1 MADSA
6 PDSRADAQKR
16 RSVRVAQAVPVTV
29 TGVDALGRSFQE
41 RTSTVI
47 ISCHGCRYQSK
58 HYVLKNMWVALE
70 VPHSEPGREPRSVRA
85 RVTWIQRPRTVR
97 ELFQV
102 GAELEVPGNI
112 WGIAFPQHDWFPF
125 PEHAGTEILRP
136 SVELPEGEEEMSGG
150 DWHTEPALPADNLRI
165 LPVAGSGPGSNPGL
179 SDATPAL
186 AEPMARLVEEAGQQL
201 HATARESAAQAAAME
216 TGPLLATLQKQLEE
230 TAERSVQAVVEA
242 AAKRAVQEALGK
254 SALETEERLKRIQQ
268 RWNQDL
274 QAGIE
279 QARGNLLGQL
289 GEAGQERCAAFGQQ
303 LEILLQ
309 QARGQLEDSFRDGD
323 AGLTQSREALA
334 AFRQQ
339 ADTVA
344 AAALEEME
352 RRLRTQAE
360 QTQSGWHTRLHADLV
375 AATDLWDQR
384 IESSLES
391 AAQKSAERLARH
403 SQATAERL
411 ENELG
416 SRISS
421 LGKVFAEATAEAESK
436 LGALRTSVLGET
448 ARAQGAL
455 SQVQSAALG
464 IEEQAGRFDALTRN
478 VQQELQRRAA
488 TVLEAQSRELARRAE
503 GALAA
508 WTERLQPSL
517 DAAGQQAVA
526 RLAAQLDQD
535 LAARLKPASQA
546 VARLERGVA
555 EGDQAL
561 HRQQEVLAKASDQ
574 AVETARGRLQE
585 TLDRMAR
592 EIEQAGQAASAKW
605 LAELDARATETTHT
619 TFESLFKTADWY
631 EKKVQMQMQAALE
644 KGLEHAGA
652 SLREKAGEISGLFA
666 SELDHYSR
674 SYVEHAHSQLDE
686 ASREVCE
693 RARKQSAEL
702 ATESMASFTQ
712 QAQLHAQAALSDVRT
727 QVDVALAQIAAQ
739 AAEQLAQARTEI
751 GEEGRRLSAEFREA
765 LSLDGQQALTAAR
778 RELASLEDAS
788 AGRLRSEA
796 RAQQAQLSQ
805 ALAASSDQ
813 AINEYRKRLEA
824 ASSSWLLTTVSKLDQ
839 QSQQQILAITQAAE
853 ERLREACAQVFAE
866 IGENLRRQ
874 MLGAPTPPSAKSA
887 AAASK

>member
-29 TGVDALGRSFQE
+29 TGVDALGRPFQE

-136 SVELPEGEEEMSGG
+136 SLELPEEEMSGG
-150 DWHTEPALPADNLRI
+150 DWLTEPALPADNLRI
-165 LPVAGSGPGSNPGL
+165 LPVAGSGPGS
-179 SDATPAL
+179 SDASPAL

-216 TGPLLATLQKQLEE
+216 TGPLLAALQKQLEE

-254 SALETEERLKRIQQ
+254 AALDTEERLKSIQQ
-268 RWNQDL
+268 RWNEDL
-274 QAGIE
+274 QASIE

-508 WTERLQPSL
+508 QRGEAGDNGLPADRLRRSL
-517 DAAGQQAVA
+517 PPVGHTSV
-526 RLAAQLDQD
+526 LL
-535 LAARLKPASQA
+535 
-546 VARLERGVA
+546 
-555 EGDQAL
+555 QAL
-561 HRQQEVLAKASDQ
+561 
-574 AVETARGRLQE
+574 
-585 TLDRMAR
+585 
-592 EIEQAGQAASAKW
+592 
-605 LAELDARATETTHT
+605 RA
-619 TFESLFKTADWY
+619 
-631 EKKVQMQMQAALE
+631 
-644 KGLEHAGA
+644 
-652 SLREKAGEISGLFA
+652 
-666 SELDHYSR
+666 
-674 SYVEHAHSQLDE
+674 
-686 ASREVCE
+686 
-693 RARKQSAEL
+693 
-702 ATESMASFTQ
+702 
-712 QAQLHAQAALSDVRT
+712 
-727 QVDVALAQIAAQ
+727 
-739 AAEQLAQARTEI
+739 
-751 GEEGRRLSAEFREA
+751 
-765 LSLDGQQALTAAR
+765 
-778 RELASLEDAS
+778 
-788 AGRLRSEA
+788 
-796 RAQQAQLSQ
+796 
-805 ALAASSDQ
+805 
-813 AINEYRKRLEA
+813 
-824 ASSSWLLTTVSKLDQ
+824 
-839 QSQQQILAITQAAE
+839 
-853 ERLREACAQVFAE
+853 
-866 IGENLRRQ
+866 
-874 MLGAPTPPSAKSA
+874 
-887 AAASK
+887 

>member
-6 PDSRADAQKR
+6 ADTKADAQKR
-16 RSVRVAQAVPVTV
+16 RSARIVQAVPVTV
-29 TGVDALGRSFQE
+29 TGVDALGRPFQE

-47 ISCHGCRYQSK
+47 INCHGCRYQSK
-58 HYVLKNMWVALE
+58 HYVLKNMWVTLE
-70 VPHSEPGREPRSVRA
+70 VPHSEPGCQPRSVRA

-125 PEHAGTEILRP
+125 PEHAGTEIFRP
-136 SVELPEGEEEMSGG
+136 SAESLEEEVSDGAWLPES
-150 DWHTEPALPADNLRI
+150 LPLESNLRI
-165 LPVAGSGPGSNPGL
+165 LPVGGSSEV
-179 SDATPAL
+179 SPAL
-186 AEPMARLVEEAGQQL
+186 AQQMARLVEEAVQQL
-201 HATARESAAQAAAME
+201 QATVHESAAQAAAME
-216 TGPLLATLQKQLEE
+216 TEPLLAALQKQLEE
-230 TAERSVQAVVEA
+230 TTEQSVHAMAEA

-254 SALETEERLKRIQQ
+254 TALESEERLNAVQQ
-268 RWNQDL
+268 RWNEDL
-274 QAGIE
+274 QASIE
-279 QARGNLLGQL
+279 QARGNLLTQL
-289 GEAGQERCAAFGQQ
+289 GEAGQKHCAAFGQQ
-303 LEILLQ
+303 LETLLQ
-309 QARGQLEDSFRDGD
+309 QARDQLAHAVSDSQ

-334 AFRQQ
+334 TFRQQ
-339 ADTVA
+339 ADALA
-344 AAALEEME
+344 AAAIEEME
-352 RRLRTQAE
+352 RHLRTQAE
-360 QTQSGWHTRLHADLV
+360 ETQSGWHTRLHADLV

-421 LGKVFAEATAEAESK
+421 LGKVFAEATAEAEAK

-464 IEEQAGRFDALTRN
+464 IEEQTGKFDALTRN
-478 VQQELQRRAA
+478 AQQELQRRAA

-508 WTERLQPSL
+508 WTTRLQPSL
-517 DAAGQQAVA
+517 EAAGQQAVA
-526 RLAAQLDQD
+526 RLTAQLDQE
-535 LAARLKPASQA
+535 LAARLTPASQA
-546 VARLERGVA
+546 CARLERGVA

-561 HRQQEVLAKASDQ
+561 RRQQEVLAKASDQ

-592 EIEQAGQAASAKW
+592 EIEEAGRAASAKW

-619 TFESLFKTADWY
+619 TFESLFKTAEWY

-644 KGLEHAGA
+644 RGLEHAGV

-686 ASREVCE
+686 AAREVFD
-693 RARKQSAEL
+693 RARQQSAEL
-702 ATESMASFTQ
+702 ATESMASFTRQ
-712 QAQLHAQAALSDVRT
+712 TQVHAQAALADVNT
-727 QVDVALAQIAAQ
+727 QAGAALGQIAAQ
-739 AAEQLAQARTEI
+739 AAEQLAQIRTEI
-751 GEEGRRLSAEFREA
+751 GEEGRRLSAEVSEA
-765 LSLDGQQALTAAR
+765 LSANGQQALTAAR

-788 AGRLRSEA
+788 VGRLRSEG
-796 RAQQAQLSQ
+796 RAQQAQLTQ

-824 ASSSWLLTTVSKLDQ
+824 ASSSWLLTTVSRLDQ
-839 QSQQQILAITQAAE
+839 QSQQQIQAISQAAE
-853 ERLREACAQVFAE
+853 ERLREACAQVFTE
-866 IGENLRRQ
+866 VGENLRRQ
-874 MLGAPTPPSAKSA
+874 MLDAPASPTAKG

>member
-6 PDSRADAQKR
+6 ADTKTETQKR
-16 RSVRVAQAVPVTV
+16 RTARIVQAVPLTV
-29 TGVDALGRSFQE
+29 TGVDALGRPFQE

-47 ISCHGCRYQSK
+47 INCHGCRYQSK
-58 HYVLKNMWVALE
+58 HYVLKNMWVMLE
-70 VPHSEPGREPRSVRA
+70 VPNSEPGREPRSIRA

-125 PEHAGTEILRP
+125 PAHAATEILRP
-136 SVELPEGEEEMSGG
+136 SAELQEEEISDG
-150 DWHTEPALPADNLRI
+150 DWLPEPALPADNLRV
-165 LPVAGSGPGSNPGL
+165 LPVAGPSPAS
-179 SDATPAL
+179 SEVSPAL
-186 AEPMARLVEEAGQQL
+186 AQQMASLVEEAKQQL
-201 HATARESAAQAAAME
+201 QATVRESAAQAAAME
-216 TGPLLATLQKQLEE
+216 TGPLLAALQKQLEE
-230 TAERSVQAVVEA
+230 AAERSVQVVVEA
-242 AAKRAVQEALGK
+242 AAKRAVQEALGET
-254 SALETEERLKRIQQ
+254 ALETEQRLKTIQQ
-268 RWNQDL
+268 RWNEDL

-279 QARGNLLGQL
+279 QARGSLLGQL
-289 GEAGQERCAAFGQQ
+289 GEAGQERCAAFGRQ
-303 LEILLQ
+303 LETLLQ
-309 QARGQLEDSFRDGD
+309 EARGQLAEAFRDGE
-323 AGLTQSREALA
+323 AGLAKSREALS

-339 ADTVA
+339 AGVVA
-344 AAALEEME
+344 SAALEETE
-352 RRLRTQAE
+352 QRLRTQAE
-360 QTQSGWHTRLHADLV
+360 ESQSSWHARLHADLV

-421 LGKVFAEATAEAESK
+421 LGKVFAEATAEAEAK

-464 IEEQAGRFDALTRN
+464 IEEQTGKFDALTRSA
-478 VQQELQRRAA
+478 QQELQRRAA
-488 TVLEAQSRELARRAE
+488 TVLEAQSRELARHAE

-517 DAAGQQAVA
+517 EAAGQQAVA
-526 RLAAQLDQD
+526 RIAAQLDQD

-561 HRQQEVLAKASDQ
+561 RRQQEVLAKASDQ

-592 EIEQAGQAASAKW
+592 EIEEAGRTASAKW

-644 KGLEHAGA
+644 KGLDHAGA

-686 ASREVCE
+686 AAREVFE
-693 RARKQSAEL
+693 RARQQSAEL
-702 ATESMASFTQ
+702 ATEFIASFTRQ
-712 QAQLHAQAALSDVRT
+712 TQDHAQTALADVHTQAGAALG
-727 QVDVALAQIAAQ
+727 QIAAQ
-739 AAEQLAQARTEI
+739 AAAQLAQSRTEI
-751 GEEGRRLSAEFREA
+751 GEEGRRLSAEFRQV
-765 LSLDGQQALTAAR
+765 LSVDGQQALTAAR
-778 RELASLEDAS
+778 NELASLEEAS
-788 AGRLRSEA
+788 AGRLRSEG
-796 RAQQAQLSQ
+796 RAVQAHLTQ

-813 AINEYRKRLEA
+813 AINEYRKRLES

-839 QSQQQILAITQAAE
+839 QSQQQILAIAQAAE
-853 ERLREACAQVFAE
+853 ERLREACAQVFVEA
-866 IGENLRRQ
+866 GENLRRQ
-874 MLGAPTPPSAKSA
+874 MLDSPVPPSAKG